1 MEWLIA
7 LAIALPLWL
16 ALPFIIAR
24 SKRKQRGKK
33 HGGGFGSALD
43 SSFAVFDPA
52 KARAVQM
59 IQIRQEIGDADEGN
73 QGELFD
79 HENEGSKP

>member
-7 LAIALPLWL
+7 LAISLPLWL

-24 SKRKQRGKK
+24 SKRKRRGKK
-33 HGGGFGSALD
+33 HGGGLGSVLNAG
-43 SSFAVFDPA
+43 FAVFDPA
-52 KARAVQM
+52 KARAVQT
-59 IQIRQEIGDADEGN
+59 IEIRKDIGDADEGN

-79 HENEGSKP
+79 HKKEGGS

>member
-24 SKRKQRGKK
+24 SKRKYRGKK
-33 HGGGFGSALD
+33 HGGGFGSALEAGI
-43 SSFAVFDPA
+43 AVFDPA

-59 IQIRQEIGDADEGN
+59 IEIRKDIGDADEGN

-79 HENEGSKP
+79 QKNGGGS